1 VLSFVHAEIEDR
13 FYRLRLSEIVAR
25 KSEAMRKFAITIM
38 LAVFAAC
45 CYSQDAVPK
54 SNQQDAPEIA
64 ARKAVLV
71 DLDTRKKNLIAESDD
86 MNSIAKS
93 LNGFDFNNAGTIVDH
108 AQQGMMY
115 LDAMFWFVG
124 TYDRMQCNEDK
135 NLAKAVLQNRLG
147 FYTHMLDMA
156 VDQTNG
162 NLGLTRVPAVA
173 QQGQRIR
180 DELRAAKVK
189 LDEIAASLK

>member
-1 VLSFVHAEIEDR
+1 MLR
-13 FYRLRLSEIVAR
+13 FIKVA
-25 KSEAMRKFAITIM
+25 IM
-38 LAVFAAC
+38 LAVFASC

-54 SNQQDAPEIA
+54 AYQQDAPEIA

-71 DLDTRKKNLIAESDD
+71 DLDTRKKNLIAQSDD

-124 TYDRMQCNEDK
+124 TYDRMQCDEDK
-135 NLAKAVLQNRLG
+135 KLAKSVLQNRLG
-147 FYTHMLDMA
+147 FYAHLLDMA
-156 VDQTNG
+156 VDQT
-162 NLGLTRVPAVA
+162 
-173 QQGQRIR
+173 
-180 DELRAAKVK
+180 
-189 LDEIAASLK
+189 

>member
-1 VLSFVHAEIEDR
+1 MH
-13 FYRLRLSEIVAR
+13 
-25 KSEAMRKFAITIM
+25 KFMITIM

-45 CYSQDAVPK
+45 CQSQDAAPK
-54 SNQQDAPEIA
+54 AYQQDAPEIIA
-64 ARKAVLV
+64 KKTVELDLV
-71 DLDTRKKNLIAESDD
+71 TRRNNLIAQSDD
-86 MNSIAKS
+86 MNSMAKS
-93 LNGFDFNNAGTIVDH
+93 LNGFDFDNAITMGDH

-115 LDAMFWFVG
+115 LDALFYFVD
-124 TYDRMQCNEDK
+124 TYDKMQCVEDK

-147 FYTHMLDMA
+147 FYAHLLDMA